1 MAVDIASYQLIETES
16 DLVQF
21 YETNKAA
28 KWLGFDSEF
37 VGEKRFFTQLCLIQ
51 ISSDFGNYLIDPILI
66 KDLTPFL
73 KLVEDPAIVKITHAG
88 ENDYRLLHIGY
99 NIQPKNIFDTQIAAG
114 FVGYKYPISFRKL
127 VEAELNVPL
136 SKAYAVTDWESRPM
150 EKRQLKYAINDV
162 LPLYDLWQLLTNKL
176 NDLGRLP
183 WAEEEFKKLE
193 KADFYEKDPHQEALN
208 SNLMRSLR
216 RRDKVFLIRLYAW
229 RRAMAKQKNYSK
241 EMVLP
246 QKLISHI
253 ARSVNSGKEAL
264 KHNRRIPK
272 KIVNDYGQIFEEMY
286 QIPVSDEEQVLLD
299 RIPREEQEDPRAE
312 IVLEMIYLLIK
323 HKCLEENVS
332 SNLVIQKSTLKRLR
346 GHSEKVEEE
355 IGEQWKSK
363 FLGPEIMNWLAHIDR
378 LKIEMNENGATLR
391 ME

>member
-21 YETNKAA
+21 YETNKKA

-51 ISSDFGNYLIDPILI
+51 VSSDFGNYLIDPILI
-66 KDLTPFL
+66 EDITPFL
-73 KLVEDPAIVKITHAG
+73 KLVEDPNIIKITHAG

-99 NIQPKNIFDTQIAAG
+99 DIQPKNIFDTQIAAG

-127 VEAELNVPL
+127 VESELNVPL

-162 LPLYDLWQLLTNKL
+162 LPLYDLWQLLTKKL
-176 NDLGRLP
+176 NDTGRLA

-193 KADFYEKDPHQEALN
+193 KADFYEKDPHHEALN

-216 RRDKVFLIRLYAW
+216 KRDKVFLIRLYAW
-229 RRAMAKQKNYSK
+229 RREMAKQKNYSK

-253 ARSVNSGKEAL
+253 ARSVNSGREAL

-272 KIVNDYGQIFEEMY
+272 KIVNDYGQIFEDMY
-286 QIPVSDEEQVLLD
+286 QVTVSPEEKALLD

-323 HKCLEENVS
+323 HKCLEEDVS

-355 IGEQWKSK
+355 IGEQWKSI
-363 FLGPEIMNWLAHIDR
+363 FLGPEIMNWLGNIDR

>member
-21 YETNKAA
+21 YETNKEA

-51 ISSDFGNYLIDPILI
+51 VSSDFGNYLIDPILI
-66 KDLTPFL
+66 EDITPFL
-73 KLVEDPAIVKITHAG
+73 KLVEDPNIIKITHAG

-99 NIQPKNIFDTQIAAG
+99 DIQPKNIFDTQIAAG

-127 VEAELNVPL
+127 VESELNVPL

-162 LPLYDLWQLLTNKL
+162 LPLYDLWQLLTKKL
-176 NDLGRLP
+176 NDAGRLA

-193 KADFYEKDPHQEALN
+193 NADFYEKDPHHEALN

-229 RRAMAKQKNYSK
+229 RREMAKQKNYSK

-253 ARSVNSGKEAL
+253 ARSVNSGREAL

-272 KIVNDYGQIFEEMY
+272 KIVNDYGQIFEDMY
-286 QIPVSDEEQVLLD
+286 QVPISPEEKALLD

-323 HKCLEENVS
+323 HKCLEEDVS

-355 IGEQWKSK
+355 IGEQWKSI
-363 FLGPEIMNWLAHIDR
+363 FLGPEIMNWLGNIDR